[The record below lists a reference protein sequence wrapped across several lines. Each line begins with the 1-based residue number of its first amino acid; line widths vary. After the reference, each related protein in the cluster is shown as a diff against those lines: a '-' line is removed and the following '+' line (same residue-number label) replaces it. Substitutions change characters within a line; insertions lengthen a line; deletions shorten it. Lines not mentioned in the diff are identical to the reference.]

1 MSTKPS
7 DQFCYKCLQFHGAQK
22 RVHLLTEELLLQ
34 ERKLSRMTDT
44 NNKLREVLHKVKLLM
59 EGSPKIAPMN
69 DELILALVKDTLEKY

>member
-1 MSTKPS
+1 
-7 DQFCYKCLQFHGAQK
+7 
-22 RVHLLTEELLLQ
+22 
-34 ERKLSRMTDT
+34 MTDT